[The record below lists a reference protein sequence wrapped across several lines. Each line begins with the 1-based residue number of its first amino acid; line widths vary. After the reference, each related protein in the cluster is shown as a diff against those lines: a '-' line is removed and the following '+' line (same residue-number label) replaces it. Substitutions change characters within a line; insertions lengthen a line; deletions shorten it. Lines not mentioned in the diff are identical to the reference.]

1 MTTTVN
7 TDHADGD
14 DPQAALD
21 TLLDTLLD
29 AAEAAAPGLAAST
42 PGERAGWLRAIASA
56 LEDAAPTLLP
66 LAAQES
72 HLPEARLTGELAR
85 TCFQLRLLADEITL
99 GAYLGAT
106 IDHADPEWGMGPRPD
121 LRRMMRPLGPVAVWA
136 ASNFPFAFSV
146 AGGDTASALAAGC
159 PVVLVAHPGHPRLS
173 DATAR
178 VVSEALS
185 SAGAPAGSFAMTRG
199 LETGRALIQ
208 DPRVTAGAFTGS
220 LGGGRALFD
229 LAVSRP
235 VPIPFYGE
243 LGSVNPAFVT
253 PRASADRPVEVA
265 DGFVASM
272 TMGAGQ
278 FCTKPGLLVLPRGS
292 AVIDLVAER
301 IAAAAGGPL
310 LNDRIREG
318 YGAALSDLAGRDGV
332 DVVAGSSTP
341 DDEPAPTLLRS
352 TAAALLAD
360 DALSQEVFGPAA
372 LVVEYD
378 DEDELLAVASG
389 VAGQL
394 TATVCGDPEEAVAAS
409 LLSALAGRAGRVLLN
424 GWPTGVTV
432 SYAQQHGGPYPA
444 TTAVGTTSV
453 GTAAIGRFVRPV
465 AYQGVPEALLPPAL
479 RDANPWGIAQ
489 RVDGR
494 DGGQSRP

>member
-1 MTTTVN
+1 MTTVT
-7 TDHADGD
+7 TDHGD
-14 DPQAALD
+14 DPQTTLD
-21 TLLDTLLD
+21 PLLE
-29 AAEAAAPGLAAST
+29 AAEAAAPVLAASA
-42 PGERAGWLRAIASA
+42 PSERAGWLRAVAAA
-56 LEDAAPTLLP
+56 LEDAGPTLVP
-66 LAAQES
+66 LAQQES

-99 GAYLGAT
+99 GSYLGAT
-106 IDHADPEWGMGPRPD
+106 IDHADPDWGMGPRPD

-159 PVVLVAHPGHPRLS
+159 PVVLVAHPGHPELS
-173 DATAR
+173 DATAQ
-178 VVSEALS
+178 VVTEALEG
-185 SAGAPAGSFAMTRG
+185 AGAPAGAFAMTRG
-199 LETGRALIQ
+199 LETGQALIQ

-253 PRASADRPVEVA
+253 RGAADRRAVQVA

-278 FCTKPGLLVLPRGS
+278 FCTKPGLLVVPRGS
-292 AVIDLVAER
+292 AVIDLVAQR
-301 IAAAAGGPL
+301 VAAVGGAPL
-310 LNDRIREG
+310 LNERIRDG
-318 YGAALSDLAGRDGV
+318 YAASLAAMAGRDGV
-332 DVVAGSSTP
+332 EVATGSTNAG
-341 DDEPAPTLLRS
+341 DAPAPTLLRT
-352 TAAALLAD
+352 TASALLAD
-360 DALSQEVFGPAA
+360 DHLSDEVFGPAA

-378 DEDELLAVASG
+378 DDDELRRVAAAT
-389 VAGQL
+389 AGQL
-394 TATVCGDPEEAVAAS
+394 TATVCGDPDDEVVAD
-409 LLSALAGRAGRVLLN
+409 LLTSLAGRVGRVLLDE
-424 GWPTGVTV
+424 WPTGVTV

-444 TTAVGTTSV
+444 TTAVGSTSV
-453 GTAAIGRFVRPV
+453 GTAAVDRFVRPV
-465 AYQGVPEALLPPAL
+465 AYQGVPDPLLPPAL
-479 RDANPWGIAQ
+479 QDGNPWGIPQ

-494 DGGQSRP
+494 PAGPV

>member
-1 MTTTVN
+1 MSTAHEPETSPPTGAAV
-7 TDHADGD
+7 DL
-14 DPQAALD
+14 DPI
-21 TLLDTLLD
+21 LD
-29 AAEAAAPGLAAST
+29 AATSAAPVLAGSA
-42 PGERAGWLRAIASA
+42 PGERAGWLRAVAHRLEAAASD
-56 LEDAAPTLLP
+56 LVP
-66 LAAQES
+66 LARHET
-72 HLPEARLTGELAR
+72 HLPDTRLSGELAR

-99 GAYLGAT
+99 GSYLCAT
-106 IDHADPEWGMGPRPD
+106 IDHADPDWGMGPRPD

-173 DATAR
+173 AATSDAVTD
-178 VVSEALS
+178 ALVT
-185 SAGAPAGSFAMTRG
+185 AGAPVGTFAMTQG
-199 LETGRALIQ
+199 VETGRALIR

-220 LGGGRALFD
+220 IRGGRALFD

-253 PRASADRPVEVA
+253 RGAQERRPVEVA

-278 FCTKPGLLVLPRGS
+278 FCTKPGLLVVPRGS

-301 IAAAAGGPL
+301 VATVGGAPL
-310 LNDRIREG
+310 LNERIREG
-318 YGAALSDLAGRDGV
+318 YAASLASMAGRDGV
-332 DVVAGSSTP
+332 EVAAGSTSP
-341 DDEPAPTLLRS
+341 HHDPAPTLLRS
-352 TAAALLAD
+352 TVAALLAD
-360 DALSQEVFGPAA
+360 DRLSEEVFGPAA
-372 LVVEYD
+372 LVVEYE
-378 DEDELLAVASG
+378 DEDELLALVSTM
-389 VAGQL
+389 AGQL
-394 TATVCGDPEEAVAAS
+394 TATVCGDAQDAVVAS
-409 LLSALAGRAGRVLLN
+409 LLTALAGRAGRVLLN
-424 GWPTGVTV
+424 EWPTGVSV

-465 AYQGVPEALLPPAL
+465 AYQGVPEPLLPPAL
-479 RDANPWGIAQ
+479 RDANPWGIPQ

-494 DGGQSRP
+494 LG